1 MPKVYRHSLSKRR
14 KVVVTSVTPQ
24 SRAEEAASSLLAY
37 LASSKLTVGQRLPAE
52 RVLAEQLGVSRGILR
67 ESLTH
72 LATLGIVESRVG
84 SGTFLCKRPSSNEQH
99 VVMTLDAQRDTLVR
113 YLELRRALETEV
125 VALLAQRATAADI
138 AYFEELV
145 NAVEVEHYTKGTAH
159 ESDKRFHL
167 ALYERVDNPLF
178 LQNLMPLWNVLEHLW
193 NSPLGNT
200 EVGQGTLPLHRQLV
214 NCLRAGDVN
223 GARAAVTAML
233 DSVEQDLRTTD
244 LTAQGHLK
252 QAVPSTHVSDIFI
265 QGGDSEAA

>member
-1 MPKVYRHSLSKRR
+1 MSIISSTEERVL
-14 KVVVTSVTPQ
+14 VTPVVSQ
-24 SRAEEAASSLLAY
+24 SRAEEAASSLLNY
-37 LASSKLTVGQRLPAE
+37 LVNNELTVGQRLPAE

-67 ESLTH
+67 EALTH
-72 LATLGIVESRVG
+72 LTTLGIVESRVG
-84 SGTFLCKRPSSNEQH
+84 SGTFLCKRPSGNEQH
-99 VVMTLDAQRDTLVR
+99 VVMMLDAQRDTLLR

-138 AYFEELV
+138 AHFEELV
-145 NAVEVEHYTKGTAH
+145 RAIETEHHTKGTAH

-178 LQNLMPLWNVLEHLW
+178 LQILMPLWNVLESLW

-214 NCLRAGDVN
+214 ECLRVGDVD
-223 GARAAVTAML
+223 GARASVTAML